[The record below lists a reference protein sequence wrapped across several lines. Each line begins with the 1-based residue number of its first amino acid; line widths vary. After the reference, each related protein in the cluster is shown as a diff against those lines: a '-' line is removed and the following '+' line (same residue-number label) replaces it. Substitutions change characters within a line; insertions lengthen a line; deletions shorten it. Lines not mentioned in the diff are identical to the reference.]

1 MPVKTAVRPLTIEK
15 TLDDVEEWL
24 NRISA
29 IRKKMHRAR
38 LGSEFYIDHLP
49 ALTVEL
55 NWLKEKSQSA
65 LNVIEEFLDSLP
77 EDE

>member
-1 MPVKTAVRPLTIEK
+1 MKTSVRPSTIEK

-24 NRISA
+24 ERVSA

-38 LGSEFYIDHLP
+38 AGSESYIDHLP
-49 ALTVEL
+49 ALTVDL

>member
-1 MPVKTAVRPLTIEK
+1 MPVKTAVRPSTIEK

-24 NRISA
+24 ERIST
-29 IRKKMHRAR
+29 IRKKMHRTR
-38 LGSEFYIDHLP
+38 VGSESYIDHLP